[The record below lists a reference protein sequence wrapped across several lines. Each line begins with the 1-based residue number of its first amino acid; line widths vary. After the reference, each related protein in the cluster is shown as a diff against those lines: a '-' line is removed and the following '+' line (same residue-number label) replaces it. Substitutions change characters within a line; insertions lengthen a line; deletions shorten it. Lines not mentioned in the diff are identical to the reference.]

1 MQSRYF
7 NTLEKKAF
15 LGFLIVIGMVM
26 VFDRIVMP
34 FYISLGSTKIVPDVT
49 GRRFEDASRE
59 LGQEGFNAVKSY
71 NIKYL
76 SGIDSTLVLSQSPA
90 AGTEVKPGRNI
101 YLVVN
106 KREVPS
112 FPMPD
117 LLGKLEFDARNA
129 ITRLDMNVLSVE
141 SAPVSDP
148 ELDGKVLAQSIP
160 ADATVHTGDSVSITT
175 GRYEVPV
182 LAEQRISVP
191 DVLGMSL
198 YQAQQEITG
207 AGLVSGK
214 VTYEPS
220 GMLVPNTVISQK
232 PSAGTGM
239 AYGQPV
245 ELTVAKP

>member
-148 ELDGKVLAQSIP
+148 E
-160 ADATVHTGDSVSITT
+160 
-175 GRYEVPV
+175 
-182 LAEQRISVP
+182 
-191 DVLGMSL
+191 
-198 YQAQQEITG
+198 
-207 AGLVSGK
+207 
-214 VTYEPS
+214 
-220 GMLVPNTVISQK
+220 
-232 PSAGTGM
+232 
-239 AYGQPV
+239 
-245 ELTVAKP
+245 